1 MLQEGDALP
10 KSCIPF
16 YRFKCY
22 LCAKCCRKGLLCRN
36 RAFPS
41 IDLSVTSVPNVAE
54 RGGFAEI
61 VHSLL

>member
-1 MLQEGDALP
+1 V
-10 KSCIPF
+10 
-16 YRFKCY
+16 
-22 LCAKCCRKGLLCRN
+22 LCRN